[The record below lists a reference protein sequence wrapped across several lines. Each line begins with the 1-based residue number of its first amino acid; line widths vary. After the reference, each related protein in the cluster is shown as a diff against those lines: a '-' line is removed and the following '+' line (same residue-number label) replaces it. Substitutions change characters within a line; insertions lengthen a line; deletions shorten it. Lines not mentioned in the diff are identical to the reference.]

1 VIIQRKETPPACVS
15 FARQA
20 SLPEGE
26 GKKESEDAVSE
37 RKVVYRYQYA
47 RSKDQDASAPVRH
60 PVVIVGAGPVGLTA
74 ALDLASRGVKVV
86 LLDDSD
92 RIGEGSRGICYAKRT
107 LEVLDRLGVGEKLVA
122 QGVTWKLGKVF
133 LGDELVYSFDLQPE
147 PGHKMPAFIN
157 LQQYYLEKALADRA
171 LESENIDLRWLNR
184 VLALEQ
190 RNDNVRLT
198 IETPDGPYQLD
209 TDWLIACDGVR
220 STVRDLLGL
229 GFEGVTFEDKFLIA
243 DVKMA
248 ADFPTERRFWF
259 DPQFH
264 SGQSALMH
272 RQPDNVWR
280 IDLQL
285 GPGADVEAEQKP
297 ERVMAR
303 LKKMLG
309 ERAFELEWVSIYRFN
324 CRRLARFV
332 QGRVIFAGD
341 SAHQVSPFGA
351 RGGNSGVQDAENIA
365 WKLAA
370 ILAGDAGPG
379 LLASYDHERIQA
391 ADENI
396 GHSTRST
403 DFIAPHSSAERNL
416 RNAVLDLAPRCEFAR
431 RMVNSGRLSVA
442 TVYDT
447 PLSTPDEGPFSGTA
461 RLGAPAP
468 DAPIRTADGTEGHLV
483 ERLSN
488 GFELLYVKDGGRP
501 SPPDGIKL
509 TVIGEDLVDTARL
522 FETRYDATPGAAY
535 LLRPDQHLCARWRTF
550 DLGKV
555 KAARTRALG
564 Y

>member
-1 VIIQRKETPPACVS
+1 MS
-15 FARQA
+15 M
-20 SLPEGE
+20 SG
-26 GKKESEDAVSE
+26 G
-37 RKVVYRYQYA
+37 RKVVYRYEYR
-47 RSKDQDASAPVRH
+47 RSNDQDASAPARH
-60 PVVIVGAGPVGLTA
+60 PVVVVGAGPVGLTA

-107 LEVLDRLGVGEKLVA
+107 LEILDRLGVGEKLVA

-133 LGDELVYSFDLQPE
+133 LGDELVYAFDLQPDQ
-147 PGHKMPAFIN
+147 GHKMPAFIN

-171 LESENIDLRWLNR
+171 LESGNIDLRWSNR
-184 VLALEQ
+184 VTALEQ

-198 IETPDGPYQLD
+198 VETPDGPYYLLA
-209 TDWLIACDGVR
+209 DWVIACDGAR
-220 STVRDLLGL
+220 STIRDLLGL
-229 GFEGVTFEDKFLIA
+229 DFEGVTFEDKFLIA

-285 GPGADVEAEQKP
+285 GPDADAEAEQKP
-297 ERVMAR
+297 ERVVPR

-309 ERAFELEWVSIYRFN
+309 ARDFELEWVSIYRFN

-332 QGRVIFAGD
+332 HGRVIFAGD

-351 RGGNSGVQDAENIA
+351 RGGNSGVQDAENLA

-370 ILAGDAGPG
+370 MLAGKAGPG
-379 LLASYDHERIQA
+379 LLASYEQERIQA

-403 DFIAPHSSAERNL
+403 DFIAPHSDAERNL
-416 RNAVLDLAPRCEFAR
+416 RNAVLALAPQCEFAR

-442 TVYDT
+442 TLYDT
-447 PLSTPDEGPFSGTA
+447 PLSTPDEDAFSGTA

-468 DAPIRTADGTEGHLV
+468 DLPVHAPDGDRHLI
-483 ERLSN
+483 ERLSD
-488 GFELLYVKDGGRP
+488 GFELLYMKGDARP
-501 SPPDGIKL
+501 APPDGIKL
-509 TVIGEDLVDTARL
+509 TVIGEDLIDSAGLFARR
-522 FETRYDATPGAAY
+522 FDATPGAAY
-535 LLRPDQHLCARWRTF
+535 LLRPDQHLCARWRKF
-550 DLGKV
+550 DFEKV
-555 KAARTRALG
+555 KAARERALG
-564 Y
+564 H